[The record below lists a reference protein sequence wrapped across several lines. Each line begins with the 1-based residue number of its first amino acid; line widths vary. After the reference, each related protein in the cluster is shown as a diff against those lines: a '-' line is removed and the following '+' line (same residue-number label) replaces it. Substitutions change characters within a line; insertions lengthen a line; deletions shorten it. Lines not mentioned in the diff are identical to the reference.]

1 MRWSVSLPVG
11 LQRLAPRLIHATA
24 RLTRPL
30 TIGVRAVILDESDA
44 VGNTKVFLVRHS
56 YVPGWHLPGGA
67 VEAGETV
74 LEALVRETREECAI
88 AIEPDVP
95 RLFGLYFNR
104 RVSRRDHV
112 AVYVA
117 RDFRVL
123 SERDRIGRSWKP
135 ASTPLRRCPR
145 GRRPRHGRAWPKCW
159 TARLRRPTGDQACAS
174 VKVKRRSKMNFAA

>member
-1 MRWSVSLPVG
+1 MKWSVSLPAGV
-11 LQRLAPRLIHATA
+11 QRFAPRFIHATA

-30 TIGVRAVILDESDA
+30 TMGVRAVILDERGA
-44 VGNTKVFLVRHS
+44 GGTTRVFLVRHS

-88 AIEPDVP
+88 AIDHDAP
-95 RLFGLYFNR
+95 RLFGLYYNR
-104 RVSRRDHV
+104 RLSRRDHV

-123 SERDRIGRSWKP
+123 CERAPDWEILEARFHAVTALPEGAAGAAR
-135 ASTPLRRCPR
+135 
-145 GRRPRHGRAWPKCW
+145 
-159 TARLRRPTGDQACAS
+159 ARLAEVLDGQAQAS
-174 VKVKRRSKMNFAA
+174 DW

>member
-1 MRWSVSLPVG
+1 MKWSVSLPGG

-30 TIGVRAVILDESDA
+30 TIGVRAVILDESA
-44 VGNTKVFLVRHS
+44 AAGNTKVFLVRHS

-74 LEALVRETREECAI
+74 IEALVRETREECAI

-123 SERDRIGRSWKP
+123 SEREPDWEILEARFHAVAALPDGTAAAARSRLAEVLDGQAQ
-135 ASTPLRRCPR
+135 ASD
-145 GRRPRHGRAWPKCW
+145 W
-159 TARLRRPTGDQACAS
+159 
-174 VKVKRRSKMNFAA
+174 

>member
-1 MRWSVSLPVG
+1 MKWSVSLPAGV
-11 LQRLAPRLIHATA
+11 QRLAPRLIHATA

-44 VGNTKVFLVRHS
+44 GGNTKVFLVRHS

-88 AIEPDVP
+88 AIAQDAP

-104 RVSRRDHV
+104 RLSRRDHV
-112 AVYVA
+112 AGYVA

-123 SERDRIGRSWKP
+123 SEREPDWEILEARFHTVTALPEGTATAAR
-135 ASTPLRRCPR
+135 
-145 GRRPRHGRAWPKCW
+145 
-159 TARLRRPTGDQACAS
+159 ARLAEVLNGQAQAS
-174 VKVKRRSKMNFAA
+174 DW